1 MGLKEN
7 LIQNKKDNEEVKFYI
22 SEYQSS
28 LSYRLGENDAPSQ
41 DVDWSGF
48 FDPYIKLYSDL
59 KLKLDNGSSENP
71 LIDRK
76 ITEDIS
82 QSVSTIQQSME
93 NIASNTEV
101 WNNMV
106 QISGIMGGLDMMGTP
121 VSRFIAL
128 SILNDDLKG
137 KIDIETIDN
146 DINNLA
152 WVIYDE
158 NGRFVERLLVNK
170 INILSE
176 TQDMF
181 ITIPDTSKE
190 NQEFKQTNPEIFEQ
204 KPTKNPSDPGVL
216 TGGVTETYRVKD
228 KDGQVKLTAKDLS
241 GNMVQDFYEI
251 DRETIGKSLAF
262 TLTMDKISAGLLG
275 AYQSSDQVIAFNNN
289 VLAEVTDFYLKPGT
303 ALKDNQKDKFQKD
316 YQKWYLEKEIGKEF
330 PTGEPRL
337 KTPEVSEEV
346 TEEQMPD
353 GQEEVQVEEQ
363 IQS

>member
-1 MGLKEN
+1 M
-7 LIQNKKDNEEVKFYI
+7 
-22 SEYQSS
+22 S
-28 LSYRLGENDAPSQ
+28 
-41 DVDWSGF
+41 
-48 FDPYIKLYSDL
+48 
-59 KLKLDNGSSENP
+59 
-71 LIDRK
+71 
-76 ITEDIS
+76 EDIAK
-82 QSVSTIQQSME
+82 SVSTIQESME
-93 NIASNTEV
+93 NIASNTEI

-106 QISGIMGGLDMMGTP
+106 QISSMMGGLDMMSTP
-121 VSRFIAL
+121 VSRFAAL

-137 KIDIETIDN
+137 KIDIEAIDG

-152 WVIYDE
+152 WVIYNE
-158 NGRFVERLLVNK
+158 NGVFIERLLLNK
-170 INILSE
+170 INTLSE

-228 KDGQVKLTAKDLS
+228 KDGQVKLIAKDLS

-262 TLTMDKISAGLLG
+262 TLTMDKISAGLIG

-289 VLAEVTDFYLKPGT
+289 VLAEVTDFYLRPGI
-303 ALKDNQKDKFQKD
+303 ALKDNQKEKFQKD

-337 KTPEVSEEV
+337 KKQPK
-346 TEEQMPD
+346 QK
-353 GQEEVQVEEQ
+353 GQVEEVDEFAEFVEN
-363 IQS
+363 

>member
-1 MGLKEN
+1 MGLKEQ
-7 LIQNKKDNEEVKFYI
+7 LIKNKEDNEEVKFYI

-28 LSYRLGENDAPSQ
+28 LSYRLGENDTPSQ
-41 DVDWSGF
+41 DVDWSRF

-71 LIDRK
+71 LRDRK
-76 ITEDIS
+76 ITDDIL
-82 QSVSTIQQSME
+82 QSVNTIQQSME
-93 NIASNTEV
+93 NIASNTEI
-101 WNNMV
+101 WGNMV
-106 QISGIMGGLDMMGTP
+106 QISSIMGGLDMMSTP

-137 KIDIETIDN
+137 KIDLEAVDG

-152 WVIYDE
+152 WLIYDE
-158 NGRFVERLLVNK
+158 NGIFVERLLVNK

-204 KPTKNPSDPGVL
+204 KPTSSPEEPGIL

-228 KDGQVKLTAKDLS
+228 KTGKVKLTSKDIS
-241 GNMVQDFYEI
+241 SNMVQDFYEI

-262 TLTMDKISAGLLG
+262 TLTMDKISAGLIG

-289 VLAEVTDFYLKPGT
+289 ILAEVTDFYLKPGI
-303 ALKDNQKDKFQKD
+303 ALKENQKDKFQKD

-330 PTGEPRL
+330 PSGEPRL
-337 KTPEVSEEV
+337 KEQPKEEV
-346 TEEQMPD
+346 VEE
-353 GQEEVQVEEQ
+353 EAIVEEQ
-363 IQS
+363 VV